1 MAAQLLSPLTDRSVH
16 LCVDMQQLFGAEG
29 PWPTPWLERVLPI
42 AVRLAERFPERTVFT
57 RFITPANAAE
67 LPGSWKSYYERW
79 KLATR
84 EHLDPRL
91 LELLPPLAQFVPP
104 AQVIDKTRYSA
115 FAFSQLAGH
124 LESRGADALI
134 VTGAETDVCVLA
146 TVLGAVDRGYR
157 VILVSDGV
165 CSVSDE
171 GHDRLLSLYQQ
182 RFSQQIETTD
192 SETVLSA
199 WPL

>member
-1 MAAQLLSPLTDRSVH
+1 
-16 LCVDMQQLFGAEG
+16 MQQLFGAEG